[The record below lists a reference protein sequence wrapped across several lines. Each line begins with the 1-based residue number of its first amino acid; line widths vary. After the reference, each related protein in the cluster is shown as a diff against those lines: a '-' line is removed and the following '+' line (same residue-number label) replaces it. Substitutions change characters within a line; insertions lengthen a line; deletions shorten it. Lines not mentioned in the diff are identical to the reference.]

1 LGILTDAPA
10 TSGRDDEPFGEP
22 HVTSDADQ
30 ARAAFDQRSWTEAY
44 RRLSKLDPH
53 QPEDL
58 RRLAITAYM
67 LGRDD
72 DCEAWW
78 ERAHRACLDG
88 GELMSAA
95 RCAGWL
101 AMSLLIRGQV
111 ARGSGWLAR
120 CADLLDQAGQ
130 DGPERGFLLLP
141 EALQRLDAGSYGD
154 AHDLAATAVEV
165 GRRYAESDLSAMGR
179 HIQARALIRL
189 DRFADAIRLYDE
201 LMIQLSAD
209 DLSPVVAGLVYC
221 SAIEGCHEA
230 SDLRRAEEWTS
241 ALTRWCAA
249 QPDVVPYRG
258 QCLVH
263 RAEILILHGAWSDA
277 DKEIERALTA
287 LVEQPAAG
295 AAWYARGEL
304 HRLTGAFAQAEVAYR
319 QASRLGRDPQP
330 GLALLRLMQGQI
342 DVAAAAIR
350 RVLGEASD
358 RHQRGGLLGAYV
370 DIMLAAGDVAAAAD
384 GAQELARVADD
395 VDAPLVRAAA
405 AQAAGAV
412 RLAEG
417 EATAALTALRRAW
430 TGWRDLDAAYEGA
443 RVRVLI
449 ALACRALGDEDGAQ
463 MELDAASWV
472 FQQLGAVA
480 DQERAETFIRP
491 PEAAVG
497 SLSPREL
504 QVLRLV
510 ASGRTNRAIAAELFL
525 SNKTVARHVGNIF
538 AKLGV
543 STRSAATA
551 YAYEHDLL

>member
-1 LGILTDAPA
+1 
-10 TSGRDDEPFGEP
+10 
-22 HVTSDADQ
+22 VTSDVDQ
-30 ARAAFDQRSWTEAY
+30 ARAAFDQRSWSDAY
-44 RRLSKLDPH
+44 QRLSNLDSP
-53 QPEDL
+53 QPDDL
-58 RRLAITAYM
+58 HRLAITAYM

-72 DCEAWW
+72 DCAAWW
-78 ERAHRACLDG
+78 ERAHDAWLDR
-88 GELMSAA
+88 GELVPAA

-111 ARGSGWLAR
+111 ALGSGWLAR
-120 CADLLDQAGQ
+120 CADLVDGAGR
-130 DGPERGFLLLP
+130 DCAERGWLLLP
-141 EALQRLDAGSYGD
+141 EALRHIDAGSYGD
-154 AHDLAATAVEV
+154 ARDLAASAVEL
-165 GRRYAESDLSAMGR
+165 GRRFADRDLAALGC

-189 DRFADAIRLYDE
+189 DRFADAIRLFDE
-201 LMIQLSAD
+201 LMVQLGAD

-221 SAIEGCHEA
+221 SAIEGCHEV

-277 DKEIERALTA
+277 DEEIERALTA
-287 LVEQPAAG
+287 LAEQPAAG
-295 AAWYARGEL
+295 AAWYARAEL

-319 QASRLGRDPQP
+319 QASRLGGDPQP
-330 GLALLRLMQGQI
+330 GLALLRLMQGQV

-350 RVLGEASD
+350 RVLGEATD
-358 RHQRGGLLGAYV
+358 RHQRGRLLGAYV
-370 DIMLAAGDVAAAAD
+370 DIMLAAGDIPAAAE
-384 GAQELARVADD
+384 GAQELADVADD
-395 VDAPLVRAAA
+395 VDAPLLHAAA

-412 RLAEG
+412 RLTEG

-480 DQERAETFIRP
+480 DQQRAETFIRP

-497 SLSPREL
+497 SLSPREM